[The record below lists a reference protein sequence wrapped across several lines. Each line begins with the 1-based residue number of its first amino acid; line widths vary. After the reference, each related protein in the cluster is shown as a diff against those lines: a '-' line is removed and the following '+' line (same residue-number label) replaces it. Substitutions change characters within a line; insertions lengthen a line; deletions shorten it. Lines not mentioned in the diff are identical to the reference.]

1 LKVRFYGFLRDYV
14 GGKEFEVSL
23 KDGSV
28 KASELPEV
36 LASLVPGFVKVLDLV
51 RKGEVDIIYLLN
63 GKPLREG
70 DVVNDSDVVEVLPP
84 ASGG

>member
-1 LKVRFYGFLRDYV
+1 MKVRFYGFLRDYV
-14 GGKEFEVSL
+14 SGKEFEVSL

-28 KASELPEV
+28 EASELPEV
-36 LASLVPGFVKVLDLV
+36 LASSMPGFAKVLDLV

-63 GKPLREG
+63 GKPLRDG
-70 DVVNDSDVVEVLPP
+70 DVVNDADVVDVLPP

>member
-1 LKVRFYGFLRDYV
+1 MKVRFYGFLRDYV

>member
-1 LKVRFYGFLRDYV
+1 MKVRFYGFLRDYV
-14 GGKEFEVSL
+14 GGKEFEVNL

-36 LASLVPGFVKVLDLV
+36 LASSVPGFAKVLDLV
-51 RKGEVDIIYLLN
+51 RKGEIDVIYLLN
-63 GKPLREG
+63 GKPLRDD
-70 DVVNDSDVVEVLPP
+70 DVVSDADVVEVLPP

>member
-1 LKVRFYGFLRDYV
+1 MKVKFYGFLRDYV
-14 GGKEFEVSL
+14 GGKEFEVNL
-23 KDGSV
+23 KDGNA

-36 LASLVPGFVKVLDLV
+36 LASSIPGFAKVLDLV
-51 RKGEVDIIYLLN
+51 KKGEVDIIYLLN